1 VTHSVHLVAFCPSHI
16 DRPPLPRRNYRHTPL
31 SGVPQ
36 LTGDLKRLA
45 DTNAIGGDDEREAG
59 ELIAA
64 ACQAIKANMA
74 ATYGGRWD
82 D

>member
-1 VTHSVHLVAFCPSHI
+1 MTRTPHLTAFTPSHI
-16 DRPPLPRRNYRHTPL
+16 DRPPVPRKSVRRTSL
-31 SGVPQ
+31 AGVPQ

-45 DTNAIGGDDEREAG
+45 DTNAIGGDYEREAG

-64 ACQAIKANMA
+64 ACRAIRQNMA
-74 ATYGGRWD
+74 ATYGGHWD